1 MSAVTQVQTP
11 TAMAKESPPSDLKTL
26 ASLLITTTPAFS
38 GPCTATVCPIP
49 TPHAAGFYLHN
60 DQAPPQPQYTYPFAT
75 SNPPPAIHAVY
86 ARVLA
91 KCGSAEELL
100 KDQLAVAAFLKL
112 HASHAFVRRED
123 GTWEVRDDGVA
134 EMRHEVGE
142 GRDGEGGWSSSE
154 DETCT
159 ETDATSVS
167 EGDISEDEL
176 SEGEIRSSGD
186 ESQGSSEAQ

>member
-1 MSAVTQVQTP
+1 M
-11 TAMAKESPPSDLKTL
+11 
-26 ASLLITTTPAFS
+26 
-38 GPCTATVCPIP
+38 
-49 TPHAAGFYLHN
+49 
-60 DQAPPQPQYTYPFAT
+60 
-75 SNPPPAIHAVY
+75 
-86 ARVLA
+86 
-91 KCGSAEELL
+91 
-100 KDQLAVAAFLKL
+100 AAFLKL

-142 GRDGEGGWSSSE
+142 ERDEEGGWSSSE

-167 EGDISEDEL
+167 EGDL

-186 ESQGSSEAQ
+186 ESETHGHFLAAFPPSK